1 MLIEARHGMSGGGAT
16 ISSDNAARPDLYTS
30 KISDVN
36 SLRETAADYKNAFP
50 WADEESIEINLAVH
64 ACYWAIKEAE
74 TKLYLSLGL
83 GRTAGRFTVLRAIF
97 LSSGRR
103 LTQNEVAAKL
113 NITSA
118 TVTFLVDGLQKD
130 GLVDRL
136 TNEADRRSVHVELT
150 EKGLQVCE
158 RLIPEMAHMAAAF
171 SEGLSA
177 EEKETLLGL
186 LLRFRQNASNF
197 EFEGAS

>member
-1 MLIEARHGMSGGGAT
+1 M
-16 ISSDNAARPDLYTS
+16 
-30 KISDVN
+30 
-36 SLRETAADYKNAFP
+36 
-50 WADEESIEINLAVH
+50 NLAVH
-64 ACYWAIKEAE
+64 AAYRAVKDAE
-74 TKLYLSLGL
+74 TKLYLSLDL
-83 GRTAGRFTVLRAIF
+83 GRTAGRFTVLRTIF
-97 LSSGRR
+97 LSPDRR

-150 EKGLQVCE
+150 EKGLEVCK
-158 RLIPEMAHMAAAF
+158 RLIPEMAHMAASF
-171 SEGLSA
+171 SDGLSA

-186 LLRFRQNASNF
+186 LLRFRQNALNF
-197 EFEGAS
+197 EFEAAP

>member
-1 MLIEARHGMSGGGAT
+1 MRSGGGAT
-16 ISSDNAARPDLYTS
+16 IPENETRPDLYTS
-30 KISDVN
+30 QVSDVS
-36 SLRETAADYKNAFP
+36 SLRETAADYKQTFP

-64 ACYWAIKEAE
+64 ACYWAVKDAE

-97 LSSGRR
+97 LSAGRR
-103 LTQNEVAAKL
+103 LTQNEVATKL

-150 EKGLQVCE
+150 PKGLEVCE
-158 RLIPEMAHMAAAF
+158 RLIPEMAHMAATF
-171 SEGLSA
+171 CEGFLP
-177 EEKETLLGL
+177 EEKDVLLRL
-186 LLRFRQNASNF
+186 LMRFRQNAINS
-197 EFEGAS
+197 EFESAP